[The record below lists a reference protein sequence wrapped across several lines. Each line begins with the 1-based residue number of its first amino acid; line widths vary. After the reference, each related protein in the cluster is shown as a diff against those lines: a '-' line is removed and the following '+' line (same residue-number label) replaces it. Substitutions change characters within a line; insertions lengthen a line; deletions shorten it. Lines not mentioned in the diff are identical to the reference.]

1 MLKLYNTT
9 SRSVEKFKPIQPK
22 RASIYSCGPTVY
34 SRQHIGNMRKG
45 IFDDILRRTLR
56 FNGYSTYSV
65 TNITDVGHLVS
76 DADDGEDKMETGAS
90 ANNTSAQEIAQTFT
104 TLWKEDLAKLNVL
117 PDNHYPKATDYI
129 KEQINLIK
137 RLEKKGFTYII
148 KDGVYFDSA
157 KFPEYGDFANIN
169 VEGLDAGSRVS
180 IGEKKAPTDF
190 ALWKFSP
197 EPGQRQQEWDSPWGV
212 GFPGWHSE
220 CVVMSDTLLHAP
232 FDIHTGGKEH
242 ISIHHTNEIAQFKA
256 DREVDMANYWLHGY
270 HLTVDKKKMSKSAG
284 TTYILDDII
293 NKGYNPLAFR
303 LLMLMAHYRS
313 DTDFSWTAMDQ
324 AQKSLTRLN
333 DFVTRV
339 SVQPHQKNA
348 EISLLLKK
356 FRKQFRLKLNN
367 DLDTP
372 QALAEVFSL
381 IKNIHTMIDADSP
394 IPRRHILKT
403 LIWTDRILGLNL
415 VPDPRKESSHTESIT
430 PEVTILLTERQK
442 ARDKKDFATSDQL
455 RDAIADH
462 GYTVKDTSE
471 GQLISKNR

>member
-1 MLKLYNTT
+1 MLKLYNTL
-9 SRSVEKFKPIQPK
+9 SRTIEKFKPIQPR

-45 IFDDILRRTLR
+45 IFDDILRRTLQ
-56 FNGYSTYSV
+56 FNGYQTYTA

-76 DADDGEDKMETGAS
+76 DADEGEDKMETGA
-90 ANNTSAQEIAQTFT
+90 AAENTTAQAIAEKFT
-104 TLWKEDLAKLNVL
+104 KLWRDDLAKLNVQ

-137 RLEKKGFTYII
+137 RLEKKGYTYVIA
-148 KDGVYFDSA
+148 DGVYFDSA
-157 KFPEYGDFANIN
+157 KFPEYGDFAKIK
-169 VEGLDAGSRVS
+169 VEGLDAGNRVAL
-180 IGEKKAPTDF
+180 GDKKAPTDF
-190 ALWKFSP
+190 ALWKFSE
-197 EPGQRQQEWDSPWGV
+197 EPGVRQQEWESPWGI

-220 CVVMSDTLLHAP
+220 CVVMSDALLHAP

-242 ISIHHTNEIAQFKA
+242 IAIHHTNEIAQFKA
-256 DREVDMANYWLHGY
+256 DREVDMANFWLHGY

-293 NKGYNPLAFR
+293 DKGYNPLSFR

-333 DFVTRV
+333 DFVSRV
-339 SVQPHQKNA
+339 SAQPHQKNS
-348 EISLLLKK
+348 EISVLLKK

-381 IKNIHTMIDADSP
+381 VRTINTMIDEGEP
-394 IPRRHILKT
+394 TPRRHVLKA
-403 LIWTDRILGLNL
+403 LIWADRVLGLNL
-415 VPDPRKESSHTESIT
+415 VPDPRKEASETESI
-430 PEVTILLTERQK
+430 PSEVTDLLAKRQQ
-442 ARDKKDFATSDQL
+442 ARDSKDFATSDQL
-455 RDAIADH
+455 RDAIAEA
-462 GYTVKDTSE
+462 GYVVKDTPE
-471 GQLISKNR
+471 GQVVSKG